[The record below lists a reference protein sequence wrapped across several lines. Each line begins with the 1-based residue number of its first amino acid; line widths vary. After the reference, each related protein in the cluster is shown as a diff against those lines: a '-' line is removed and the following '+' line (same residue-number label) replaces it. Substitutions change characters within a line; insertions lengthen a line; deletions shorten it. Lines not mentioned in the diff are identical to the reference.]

1 MRRQHTVRLVMVM
14 GLAFAWAP
22 GVQALTVHSRTE
34 ADISSTGTEAPA
46 PESKRLSRAKDY
58 IADEQWPRAIDELR
72 ATVADPKEP
81 RKDEALYWLAHS
93 LNQSGDQ
100 ASSVETIGRLERDFP
115 TSMWVKPARSLR
127 IEIAV
132 RLNRSDV
139 LWWTALPPPAPRAPV
154 AVKPQVSG
162 RALKPPPTPKAPPI
176 WYTDKYDYD
185 PDADLRVQA
194 LGGLMKTDA
203 EKVVPILG
211 QIAFESENP
220 GPAIRAVFMLA
231 QSSLPTAR
239 ATVMRVAMTAPEP
252 VRVAA
257 VRDLG
262 RFGGPDA
269 SQELLSLYA
278 TAIEPV
284 KLQIVKS
291 LGERAE
297 TPALLRIVE
306 SEKDGTLRFTAI
318 AGLGQAGGVA
328 PLARMYKSASLQGK
342 RPIIVGLFM
351 ARADVELIRICES
364 ERDTDLR
371 NEALERLR
379 LLGTPKAKEYLQK
392 ASEKR

>member
-1 MRRQHTVRLVMVM
+1 MQRLHTVRFVLVMA
-14 GLAFAWAP
+14 LALGCAP
-22 GVQALTVHSRTE
+22 GVQALAAPSCVDAGVSY
-34 ADISSTGTEAPA
+34 AGTEGAA
-46 PESKRLSRAKDY
+46 PESKRLGRAKDY

-72 ATVADPKEP
+72 AAMADPKEP

-115 TSMWVKPARSLR
+115 SSIWVKPARSLR

-139 LWWTALPPPAPRAPV
+139 LWWTALPPSAPRAPV
-154 AVKPQVSG
+154 AVKPPASG
-162 RALKPPPTPKAPPI
+162 RALKSPAPKAPAI
-176 WYTDKYDYD
+176 WYTDTYEYD
-185 PDADLRVQA
+185 PDADLRIQA
-194 LGGLMKTDA
+194 LAGLMKTDA
-203 EKVVPILG
+203 ERVVPILG

-239 ATVMRVAMTAPEP
+239 ATVIRVAMTAPES

-262 RFGGPDA
+262 RFGGPEA
-269 SQELLSLYA
+269 SKELLSLYT
-278 TAIEPV
+278 TANEPV

-291 LGERAE
+291 LGELAD
-297 TPALLRIVE
+297 TPGLLRIVE
-306 SEKDGTLRFTAI
+306 SEKDGTLRFLAI
-318 AGLGQAGGVA
+318 TGLGQAGGVA
-328 PLARMYKSASLQGK
+328 PLARMYKSSSLKGK
-342 RPIIVGLFM
+342 RPIIVGLFT
-351 ARADVELIRICES
+351 ARADGELIRICES
-364 ERDTDLR
+364 ELDPELR

-392 ASEKR
+392 VSEKR